1 MTAVLVSPE
10 TMRDFKHGIPNKTDI
25 LLTFYC
31 VSVETLHTKG
41 NGSLRYV
48 IYVQFEGQI
57 GKGFQTWE
65 IVESDL

>member
-1 MTAVLVSPE
+1 MAVLMFPE
-10 TMRDFKHGIPNKTDI
+10 AIRDFKQGIPNKTDI
-25 LLTFYC
+25 LLPFYC

-65 IVESDL
+65 TAESDL